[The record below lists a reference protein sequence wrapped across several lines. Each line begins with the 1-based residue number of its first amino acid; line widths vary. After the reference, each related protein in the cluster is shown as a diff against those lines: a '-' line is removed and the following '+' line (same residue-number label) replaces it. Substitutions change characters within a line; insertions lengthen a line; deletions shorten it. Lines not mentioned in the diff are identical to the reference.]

1 MDDTEVMFLRALLQH
16 SEIPFYIIGENFGSL
31 YPGIQVASYNE
42 RRFVVAA
49 EYLED
54 AQALLIGHRNLYEP
68 SFVNLPVKSRIR
80 IVVEALTFGWCFPSG
95 SKKNHQQE

>member
-1 MDDTEVMFLRALLQH
+1 MDSNTLKNILISCTLLGVGMFFLVR
-16 SEIPFYIIGENFGSL
+16 YIGERN
-31 YPGIQVASYNE
+31 AKRHNE

-54 AQALLIGHRNLYEP
+54 AQALLDGHRNLYEP